1 MKRPENDK
9 WLDDALAEVI
19 GSKKSR
25 TDFEEWKQKHPAA
38 VEMLTSR
45 TDKEAS
51 AWPGPLTIRRTIMK
65 SPVIKLAAAAVIIV
79 AVLAGI
85 HNFGGSID
93 PASVAWGNVISS
105 VANVDYMHFLFVAD
119 PQHHR
124 SMRPSEGWY
133 SHGKMVKCSWQ
144 GGMHYDD
151 GQTYQYFD
159 RHKIGGDKRPST
171 LKGQTFFGWISKGLL
186 AEDNEQ
192 FTQQTP
198 TSVGDDFLIYKFD
211 PPERDRDLIESI
223 FITVGKN
230 SLLPIQFKTYY
241 KYDYETGEGIDDIE
255 DGYTLLIFD
264 YEAPEKP
271 PEFFEPPT
279 ISDPPHGIGEIV
291 LNDKEAMIDISGARD
306 MKTAVI
312 RLYSGP
318 SKNNREPAILADV
331 AFILEDGVR
340 SITTERIDLK
350 LNQATRIGMG
360 DVTNWPDKKYR
371 NISATL
377 VLRPTERK
385 NIYLIEVSCWL
396 DTIRAKDL

>member
-1 MKRPENDK
+1 MRSAENIEK
-9 WLDDALAEVI
+9 LVKNLDLDIDTDTEIDQVLLSELLEAQEKSKKIYSALA
-19 GSKKSR
+19 
-25 TDFEEWKQKHPAA
+25 
-38 VEMLTSR
+38 
-45 TDKEAS
+45 
-51 AWPGPLTIRRTIMK
+51 GPYIRRIIMK
-65 SPVIKLAAAAVIIV
+65 SPITKIAAAAVIIF

-85 HNFGGSID
+85 HIFGGSID

-105 VANVDYMHFLFVAD
+105 VAKVDYVHFLFVAD

-144 GGMHYDD
+144 GDMHYDD
-151 GQTYQYFD
+151 GQTSQYFD
-159 RHKIGGDKRPST
+159 RHKIGGDKRPSI
-171 LKGQTFFGWISKGLL
+171 LKDQTFFSWISKGFL

-198 TSVGDDFLIYKFD
+198 TNVGDDFLIYKFD
-211 PPERDRDLIESI
+211 PPEKDRNWIESI

-241 KYDYETGEGIDDIE
+241 KYDFETGEGIDDIE
-255 DGYTLLIFD
+255 DGYTLVIFD

-291 LNDKEAMIDISGARD
+291 LNNKEAMIDVSSARD

-312 RLYSGP
+312 RLYSEP
-318 SKNNREPAILADV
+318 SQNNQEPAILADV

-340 SITTERIDLK
+340 SITAERIDLK

-360 DVTNWPDKKYR
+360 DVANWPDKKYR

-377 VLRPTERK
+377 VLRPTEK
-385 NIYLIEVSCWL
+385 KDIYLIKVSCSL